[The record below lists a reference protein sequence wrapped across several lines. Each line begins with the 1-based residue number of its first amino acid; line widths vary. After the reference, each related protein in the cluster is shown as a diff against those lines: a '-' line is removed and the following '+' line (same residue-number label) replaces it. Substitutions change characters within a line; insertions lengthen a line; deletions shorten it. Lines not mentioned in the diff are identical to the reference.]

1 MIILGA
7 IFGFAMGFLVCY
19 LWIDKV
25 REETHKEILKEMNE
39 SAEIQELCE
48 EGADNGGNT

>member
-1 MIILGA
+1 MIIVFGIIGF
-7 IFGFAMGFLVCY
+7 IFGFMIGFLGCY

-48 EGADNGGNT
+48 EGAE